1 MTGSFKAMDL
11 FTTASP
17 GYVEVSPTW
26 NPPGGPESVD
36 TQGESECSDLHKYTV
51 RKVLSSINRYLAQ
64 HLPQEQGALSLL
76 ECWLDVQH

>member
-36 TQGESECSDLHKYTV
+36 TSDESESADLHRYTILN
-51 RKVLSSINRYLAQ
+51 VLSFSINA
-64 HLPQEQGALSLL
+64 
-76 ECWLDVQH
+76 